1 MLARLPGRVV
11 MEYLHF
17 FLGYQTEWLTTFINL
32 PTEDQQTTKTI
43 IDWWDIPLGSPGLRF
58 DYSTHWNCKGLYLV
72 YTSSIFKDSN
82 IQRLWYTGDRLS
94 QFVHP
99 LNVMFPFFPHKNQ
112 HQVDSEKQSH
122 HARRSRLIW
131 WMYI

>member
-43 IDWWDIPLGSPGLRF
+43 ID
-58 DYSTHWNCKGLYLV
+58 
-72 YTSSIFKDSN
+72 
-82 IQRLWYTGDRLS
+82 
-94 QFVHP
+94 
-99 LNVMFPFFPHKNQ
+99 
-112 HQVDSEKQSH
+112 
-122 HARRSRLIW
+122 
-131 WMYI
+131 